1 MEGVV
6 PREIVTRPKKGFN
19 APVGYWINGS
29 LKELVRDQLAED
41 KLKRE
46 GFFEPTYVQKL
57 LARAYRGR
65 SRPSEASMDT
75 PGVRAL
81 AGEVPQAV
89 TRLTPPNFQ
98 EFPLR
103 KTI

>member
-1 MEGVV
+1 VV

-41 KLKRE
+41 KLERE

-57 LARAYRGR
+57 LREHTEGARDHRKLLWTLLVFGSGR
-65 SRPSEASMDT
+65 RST
-75 PGVRAL
+75 
-81 AGEVPQAV
+81 
-89 TRLTPPNFQ
+89 
-98 EFPLR
+98 LR
-103 KTI
+103 R